1 MRSSSP
7 ANSDTI
13 GSSSTSS
20 IHPALQI
27 KIGKRYRLVRRI
39 GGGAFGEVYAGIDL
53 VTEEYV
59 AIKLEP
65 YLSAHQPHLQH
76 EARLYTSLCRGVVNA
91 GIPRLRFFGREGEF
105 NVMVIDLLG
114 PSLEELF
121 EYCGR
126 KFNLKTVC
134 MLADQMIAR
143 LEFLHSMSYLHRDLK
158 PENFVMG
165 INRRA
170 HHVYLIDMGLA
181 KRYRDPK
188 TLEHIPFIEGKALTG
203 TARYVSM
210 YTHLGYQ
217 QSRRDDLESI
227 GYILLY
233 FVNGALPWQ
242 GLRCTNKVAKYEKIK
257 QMKVEMTIDQMCK
270 DLPIAFSQLLKYSRG
285 LKFDETPDYQ
295 LLFGL
300 FDNEMQRNEYDHDYD
315 FHWLSLKRMRNASG
329 MHTDAQSD
337 STSDLQE
344 QTGVTQ
350 GSMHF
355 GSPSSA
361 QGSSIFTPMGLRR
374 RPQQHASP
382 QHEEVVEFIT

>member
-1 MRSSSP
+1 M
-7 ANSDTI
+7 
-13 GSSSTSS
+13 SSTSTT
-20 IHPALQI
+20 HPALQI

-76 EARLYTSLCRGVVNA
+76 EARLYTSLSRGVVNA

-158 PENFVMG
+158 PENFAMG
-165 INRRA
+165 LGRRA

-181 KRYRDPK
+181 KRFRDPK

-203 TARYVSM
+203 TARYVSV

-217 QSRRDDLESI
+217 QSRRDDIESI

-233 FVNGALPWQ
+233 FVNGTLPWQ
-242 GLRCTNKVAKYEKIK
+242 GLRCNNKVAKYEKIK
-257 QMKVEMTIDQMCK
+257 QMKVEMTIEEMCK
-270 DLPIAFSQLLKYSRG
+270 GLPSCFSQLLTYSRA
-285 LKFDETPDYQ
+285 LKFEEAPNYKY
-295 LLFGL
+295 LFEL
-300 FDNEMQRNEYDHDYD
+300 FNTEMQLNEFDHDYE
-315 FHWLSLKRMRNASG
+315 FHWLTMKRMRHASV
-329 MHTDAQSD
+329 TQTTTD
-337 STSDLQE
+337 STEEDAE
-344 QTGVTQ
+344 NTGVTQ
-350 GSMHF
+350 GSIK
-355 GSPSSA
+355 GSPSTNAS
-361 QGSSIFTPMGLRR
+361 GIFTPLGMRR
-374 RPQQHASP
+374 RPQQHQQIEASSP
-382 QHEEVVEFIT
+382 QNGEIVDFIT